1 MPTNKQTLENLEEEH
16 EEFLSVLKEYAKTI
30 GNENDDNIQFIESL
44 EKSALQDIERLIG
57 YVTTERRILSGD
69 TNSDLDNLDEKLE
82 DFETGL
88 KDLSDSIGNQ
98 ESDDEIK
105 AKLSTVKKDWNELQ
119 KEVEDKNY
127 TDIKNEDKW
136 QEGMGDLVE
145 VTEELIFQLADQ
157 SDTGTETEME
167 IEIEDFKNRLWINP
181 ISRVANEYFNPIKR
195 TLDRMIDGLKDYQE
209 PGEMLAEIKTLEN
222 EIGNALEWYETWKN
236 R

>member
-30 GNENDDNIQFIESL
+30 GNENDDDIQFIESL
-44 EKSALQDIERLIG
+44 KKDILQDIEKLIG
-57 YVTTERRILSGD
+57 YVATERRILSND
-69 TNSDLDNLDEKLE
+69 TNSDLGNLDEKLE

-88 KDLSDSIGNQ
+88 KDLSNSVSNQ
-98 ESDDEIK
+98 ESEDEIK
-105 AKLSTVKKDWNELQ
+105 AKLSTVKSDWNALQ

-127 TDIKNEDKW
+127 TDIKDEDKW

-145 VTEELIFQLADQ
+145 VTEELIFQLSDQ
-157 SDTGTETEME
+157 HNTGLEME

-181 ISRVANEYFNPIKR
+181 MSRVANDYFNPMKK
-195 TLDRMIDGLKDYQE
+195 TLDRMIDGLKGYQE
-209 PGEMLAEIKTLEN
+209 PEEMLKEIKTLEE
-222 EIGNALEWYETWKN
+222 EIEEALKWYEAWKN

>member
-30 GNENDDNIQFIESL
+30 GNENDDDIQFIESL
-44 EKSALQDIERLIG
+44 EKDILQDIEKLIG
-57 YVTTERRILSGD
+57 YVATERRILSND
-69 TNSDLDNLDEKLE
+69 TNSDLGNLDEKLD

-88 KDLSDSIGNQ
+88 KDLSDSVDNQ
-98 ESDDEIK
+98 ESEDEIK
-105 AKLSTVKKDWNELQ
+105 AKLSTVKSDWNALQ

-127 TDIKNEDKW
+127 TDIKDEDKW

-145 VTEELIFQLADQ
+145 VTEELIFQLSDQ
-157 SDTGTETEME
+157 PNTGLEME

-181 ISRVANEYFNPIKR
+181 MSRVANDYFNPMKK
-195 TLDRMIDGLKDYQE
+195 TLDRMIDGLKGYQE
-209 PGEMLAEIKTLEN
+209 PEEMLKEIKTLEE
-222 EIGNALEWYETWKN
+222 EIENALEWHKTWKN

>member
-30 GNENDDNIQFIESL
+30 GNENDDDIQFIESL
-44 EKSALQDIERLIG
+44 EKDILQDIEKLIG
-57 YVTTERRILSGD
+57 YVATERRILSND
-69 TNSDLDNLDEKLE
+69 TNSDLDNLDEKLD

-88 KDLSDSIGNQ
+88 KDLSNSVDNQ
-98 ESDDEIK
+98 ESEDEIK
-105 AKLSTVKKDWNELQ
+105 AKLSTVKSDWNELE

-127 TDIKNEDKW
+127 TDIKDEDKW

-145 VTEELIFQLADQ
+145 VTEELIFQLSDQ
-157 SDTGTETEME
+157 PNTGLEME

-181 ISRVANEYFNPIKR
+181 MSHVANDYFNPMKK
-195 TLDRMIDGLKDYQE
+195 TLDRMINGLKEYQE
-209 PGEMLAEIKTLEN
+209 PGEMFSEIKTLEE
-222 EIGNALEWYETWKN
+222 EIENALEWHKTWKD

>member
-16 EEFLSVLKEYAKTI
+16 EKFLSVLKEYAKTI
-30 GNENDDNIQFIESL
+30 GKEDDDNAQFIESL
-44 EKSALQDIERLIG
+44 EKSILQDIEKLIG
-57 YVTTERRILSGD
+57 YVATERRILSGD

-88 KDLSDSIGNQ
+88 KDLSDSVDNQ
-98 ESDDEIK
+98 ESEDEIK
-105 AKLSTVKKDWNELQ
+105 AKLSTVKSDWNELQ

-127 TDIKNEDKW
+127 TDIKDGDKW

-145 VTEELIFQLADQ
+145 TTEELIFQLADQ
-157 SDTGTETEME
+157 RDTGTETE

-181 ISRVANEYFNPIKR
+181 MSRVANDYFVPIKK
-195 TLDRMIDGLKDYQE
+195 TLDKMINDLKGYQD
-209 PGEMLAEIKTLEN
+209 PQEMFAEIKTLEE
-222 EIGNALEWYETWKN
+222 EIENALTWYRTWKN

>member
-30 GNENDDNIQFIESL
+30 GNENDDDIQFIESL
-44 EKSALQDIERLIG
+44 KKDILQDIEKLIG
-57 YVTTERRILSGD
+57 YVATERRILSND
-69 TNSDLDNLDEKLE
+69 TNSDLGNLDEKLE

-88 KDLSDSIGNQ
+88 KDLSNSVSNQ
-98 ESDDEIK
+98 ESEDEIK
-105 AKLSTVKKDWNELQ
+105 AKLSTVKSDWNALQ

-127 TDIKNEDKW
+127 TDIKDEDKW

-145 VTEELIFQLADQ
+145 VTEELIFQLSDQ
-157 SDTGTETEME
+157 PNTGLEME

-181 ISRVANEYFNPIKR
+181 MSRVANDYFNPMKK
-195 TLDRMIDGLKDYQE
+195 TLDRMIDGLKGYQE
-209 PGEMLAEIKTLEN
+209 PEEMLKEIKTLEE
-222 EIGNALEWYETWKN
+222 EIENALEWHKTWKN

>member
-30 GNENDDNIQFIESL
+30 GNENDDDIQFIESL
-44 EKSALQDIERLIG
+44 EKDILQDIEKLIG
-57 YVTTERRILSGD
+57 YVATERRILSND
-69 TNSDLDNLDEKLE
+69 TNSDLDNLDEKLD

-88 KDLSDSIGNQ
+88 KDLSDSVSNQ
-98 ESDDEIK
+98 ESEDEIK
-105 AKLSTVKKDWNELQ
+105 AKLSTVKSDWNALQ

-127 TDIKNEDKW
+127 TDIKDEGKW

-145 VTEELIFQLADQ
+145 VTEELIFQLSDQ
-157 SDTGTETEME
+157 LNTGMETE

-181 ISRVANEYFNPIKR
+181 MSHVANDYFNPMKK
-195 TLDRMIDGLKDYQE
+195 TLDRMINGLKEYQE
-209 PGEMLAEIKTLEN
+209 PEEMFSEIKTLEE
-222 EIGNALEWYETWKN
+222 EIENALEWHKTWKD

>member
-44 EKSALQDIERLIG
+44 KKSALQDIEKLIG
-57 YVTTERRILSGD
+57 YVTTERRILSND
-69 TNSDLDNLDEKLE
+69 TNSDLDNLDEKLD

-88 KDLSDSIGNQ
+88 NDLSNSVDNQ
-98 ESDDEIK
+98 ESEDEIK
-105 AKLSTVKKDWNELQ
+105 AKLSEVKRNWNELE
-119 KEVEDKNY
+119 KEVENKNY
-127 TDIKNEDKW
+127 TDIKDEDKW

-145 VTEELIFQLADQ
+145 VTEELIFQLSDQ
-157 SDTGTETEME
+157 HNTGLEME

-181 ISRVANEYFNPIKR
+181 MSRVANDYFDPMKK
-195 TLDRMIDGLKDYQE
+195 TLDKMISGLKGYQE
-209 PGEMLAEIKTLEN
+209 PEEMFSEIKTLEE
-222 EIGNALEWYETWKN
+222 EIENALEWHKTWKN